1 MGRNSKGKGM
11 SEATIH
17 TGDCLEVLPSLPDD
31 SVDLIVTDPPYF
43 RVKSLPWDRQWTTPP
58 AFLAWLDRVLEQ
70 FARVLRGNGSLYVF
84 ASPKMA
90 ARVEVLVGERF
101 NLLNQVVWRKHNGS
115 GTGTAEGACKPVF
128 RAYFPQTERVIF
140 AEHHN
145 ADNRAKGEAGYGAK
159 CDELRGFVFEPLR
172 AYLDGERRRAGVDK
186 ADCNVACG
194 FSHTPGGMASRHY
207 FSRSQWCL
215 PTGEHY
221 GAMQRL
227 FNASCNGDGPQY
239 LRREYEDLRQEYE
252 ALRRP
257 FAVTA
262 DVPYTDV
269 WDFPTVQARPG
280 KHPCEK
286 PLAMMR
292 HIVTASS
299 RPGAVVLDAFCGS
312 GVVGEACRE
321 LGRDFIGIEAD
332 PKWAKKACER
342 VHEPLLFAESTG

>member
-1 MGRNSKGKGM
+1 M

-43 RVKSLPWDRQWTTPP
+43 RVKSLPWDRQWATPP

-172 AYLDGERRRAGVDK
+172 AYLDGERRRAGLRKPQVDAAWCAFK
-186 ADCNVACG
+186 AVAQTAQSQKW
-194 FSHTPGGMASRHY
+194 FSS
-207 FSRSQWCL
+207 SCWNL
-215 PTGEHY
+215 PTLEAY
-221 GAMQRL
+221 AWMRDL

-239 LRREYEDLRQEYE
+239 LRREYEDLRQEYEDLRQEYE